1 MREYYGELSN
11 CFEYIEDKNHKA
23 IPWKDYEFSFKFHN
37 NTKYILELKRG
48 KSCHIF
54 ATVKPKE
61 KIEIQVNKW
70 GDGEIFVQAKEV
82 TDLKCNFKIERGC
95 MIKRN
100 LVKHV
105 KDKVYIAPIFKSGIV
120 TIVTCDNCG
129 PDLGEKKQYKIS
141 PLKKTDKTIKVCN
154 YTPYDIIISTE
165 NTVIQRIEAN
175 KKNGK
180 KCPSKLVGIPSN
192 GVIYV
197 DTVSEEIAWKDDYRV
212 FEDAILRV
220 NGCCIKINDGSCF
233 ECVSII
239 GPALSEPYIHHLYAS
254 FNKILKDEGD
264 INIWCNT
271 IDYRLD

>member
-48 KSCHIF
+48 KSCHSF
-54 ATVKPKE
+54 AAVKPKE

-70 GDGEIFVQAKEV
+70 GDGEIFVQAKEA
-82 TDLKCNFKIERGC
+82 TDLKCNFEIERGC

-141 PLKKTDKTIKVCN
+141 LLKETYIREDEIPFDFSRRRMSVVLRDKNDKRQLITKGAVDEQNMVLIGFVGFLDPPKESAKQAINALKKHGVDTVVLTGDSEGVAVNVCKKVG
-154 YTPYDIIISTE
+154 ISTE
-165 NTVIQRIEAN
+165 NCLTGKHIECMTDN
-175 KKNGK
+175 ELKELELFH
-180 KCPSKLVGIPSN
+180 KL
-192 GVIYV
+192 
-197 DTVSEEIAWKDDYRV
+197 
-212 FEDAILRV
+212 
-220 NGCCIKINDGSCF
+220 
-233 ECVSII
+233 
-239 GPALSEPYIHHLYAS
+239 
-254 FNKILKDEGD
+254 
-264 INIWCNT
+264 
-271 IDYRLD
+271 